1 MRRDELREILI
12 KKEGLEE
19 RRQVPRDPP
28 EEEEQKEG
36 RQRDEGGSTFC

>member
-12 KKEGLEE
+12 KREGLEK
-19 RRQVPRDPP
+19 RRLVPRDPP
-28 EEEEQKEG
+28 EEEEQEEG